1 MLLTAYLLL
10 INQIKYLHG
19 YQPMGSCYFYPYG
32 WEICSSQWES
42 HRNAGVFHFNFL
54 FSQKL
59 LYCWHGIF
67 WDNCSICRCDFGF
80 LLTGDIPPSPGG
92 VPISYTKYF
101 LKVKL
106 TTNFIPSWKIPI
118 SSSHFHFSY
127 QTLGANKSA
136 NYNSYKF
143 WLAIRSGNTNIRKF
157 SCSTRFAKS
166 LQIIVFR
173 YNQLLCRV

>member
-1 MLLTAYLLL
+1 MDTSPWVLFISTLMDGNYAHPSGKDTE
-10 INQIKYLHG
+10 
-19 YQPMGSCYFYPYG
+19 MREYFTS
-32 WEICSSQWES
+32 I
-42 HRNAGVFHFNFL
+42 F
-54 FSQKL
+54 FSRKNC
-59 LYCWHGIF
+59 YCWEGIF

-92 VPISYTKYF
+92 VPISYTKSF

-106 TTNFIPSWKIPI
+106 TTNCILSWKIPI